1 MALFYLAMRPIGI
14 TLRLMA
20 SLSMQTSTANNAIM
34 PELPDPGSQGSPK
47 ISLLG

>member
-34 PELPDPGSQGSPK
+34 PELPDPNPEDAIK
-47 ISLLG
+47 